1 MATMHLLLT
10 EAAQVDSGDTAWIIV
25 CTALVLLMTPGLAFF
40 YAGMVRSKHALGMI
54 MQSFVTIAIVSVT
67 WVLVGYSLAFDH
79 DAGGGLVGGLH
90 LAGLTHAEVAVPGMD
105 LTIPPLAFVTFQLMF
120 AILTAAL
127 ISGASADRMRFGAF
141 VTFITI
147 WSVVVYAPL
156 AHWAW
161 SPEGWLNK
169 AGLLDFAG
177 GTVVEICSGA
187 SALALALVIGPRR
200 GWPREMMA
208 PHNLPLAL
216 IGAGLL
222 WFGWI
227 GFNAGSALS
236 AGYLAANAAL
246 ATQLSGVGGM
256 IGWLVLEKRL
266 TTKATTLGAAS
277 GAVAGLVAI
286 TPAAGFLSPLPALLL
301 GVTVRRRQPVR
312 DTAKVPIQV
321 RRLARRR
328 CRPLRRRRHRH
339 PLRRLCSLRRRS
351 TPRSNTRAC
360 CSAAV
365 SPSSDVRASACSR
378 QRPSHSP
385 PPTRSRGFCVP
396 RSACGSRATKK
407 PKVST
412 PASTPR
418 PRTSSPPPP
427 VWEGFPDEAHH
438 RDRQA
443 VQGG

>member
-1 MATMHLLLT
+1 MHLLFK
-10 EAAQVDSGDTAWIIV
+10 AAPVDSGDTAWIIV

-79 DAGGGLVGGLH
+79 DAGFGLVGGLD
-90 LAGLTHAEVAVPGMD
+90 LAGLTHAEVAVPGLH
-105 LTIPPLAFVTFQLMF
+105 LTIPPLAFVAFQMMF

-127 ISGASADRMRFGAF
+127 LSGASADRMRFGAF
-141 VTFITI
+141 VTFIAI

-156 AHWAW
+156 AHWTW
-161 SPEGWLNK
+161 SPEGWLHQ

-208 PHNLPLAL
+208 PHNVPLTL
-216 IGAGLL
+216 LGAGLL

-236 AGYLAANAAL
+236 AGNLAASAAL
-246 ATQLSGVGGM
+246 ATHLSGVGGM
-256 IGWLVLEKRL
+256 IGWLVFEKRL
-266 TTKATTLGAAS
+266 TGKATTLGGAS

-301 GVTVRRRQPVR
+301 GTTAGVACLFGVRLKFRFRYDDSLDVVAVHYIGGVIGTLFIGLFAAAAVNPAVAHQGLVFGGGF
-312 DTAKVPIQV
+312 TQ
-321 RRLARRR
+321 LARQGVGV
-328 CRPLRRRRHRH
+328 L
-339 PLRRLCSLRRRS
+339 
-351 TPRSNTRAC
+351 
-360 CSAAV
+360 AAT
-365 SPSSDVRASACSR
+365 AFAF
-378 QRPSHSP
+378 
-385 PPTRSRGFCVP
+385 T
-396 RSACGSRATKK
+396 ATYAIAWALRATIGLRVE
-407 PKVST
+407 PDEESEGLDSSQHAET
-412 PASTPR
+412 AYEFTA
-418 PRTSSPPPP
+418 TSSLGR
-427 VWEGFPDEAHH
+427 VS
-438 RDRQA
+438 R
-443 VQGG
+443 

>member
-1 MATMHLLLT
+1 MHLLLT

-161 SPEGWLNK
+161 SPEGWLHK

-301 GVTVRRRQPVR
+301 GVTAGAVSLF
-312 DTAKVPIQV
+312 AI
-321 RRLARRR
+321 RLKFRFKYDD
-328 CRPLRRRRHRH
+328 
-339 PLRRLCSLRRRS
+339 SLDVVAVHYVGGVIG
-351 TPRSNTRAC
+351 TLFVGLFAA
-360 CSAAV
+360 AAV
-365 SPSSDVRASACSR
+365 NPAVKHQGLLLGGGLTQLGR
-378 QRPSHSP
+378 QGVGVLAA
-385 PPTRSRGFCVP
+385 TAFAFTATYAIAWVL
-396 RSACGSRATKK
+396 RATIGLR
-407 PKVST
+407 VTRDEEAEGLDSSQHAEAAYEFT
-412 PASTPR
+412 A
-418 PRTSSPPPP
+418 TSSLGR
-427 VWEGFPDEAHH
+427 VS
-438 RDRQA
+438 
-443 VQGG
+443 

>member
-1 MATMHLLLT
+1 MTMMHFLLT
-10 EAAQVDSGDTAWIIV
+10 EAAHVDSGDTAWVIV

-40 YAGMVRSKHALGMI
+40 YAGLVRSKNALGMI

-79 DAGGGLVGGLH
+79 DAFGGLTGGLH
-90 LAGLTHAEVAVPGMD
+90 LAGLTHAEVGVPGQH
-105 LTIPPLAFVTFQLMF
+105 LTVPPLAFVAFQLMF

-141 VTFITI
+141 VTFIAI

-161 SPEGWLNK
+161 SPEGWLHK

-216 IGAGLL
+216 LGAGLL

-236 AGYLAANAAL
+236 AGYLAASAAL
-246 ATQLSGVGGM
+246 ATHLSGVGGM
-256 IGWLVLEKRL
+256 IGWLILEKRL
-266 TTKATTLGAAS
+266 TKKATTLGAAS

-286 TPAAGFLSPLPALLL
+286 TPAAGFLSPLPSLLL
-301 GVTVRRRQPVR
+301 GTIAGALSLFAIRLKFRFKYDDSLDVVAVHYVGGVIGTLFVGLFAAVAVNPAVKHQGLLLGGGL
-312 DTAKVPIQV
+312 TQ
-321 RRLARRR
+321 LARQGVGV
-328 CRPLRRRRHRH
+328 L
-339 PLRRLCSLRRRS
+339 
-351 TPRSNTRAC
+351 
-360 CSAAV
+360 AAT
-365 SPSSDVRASACSR
+365 AFAFAA
-378 QRPSHSP
+378 
-385 PPTRSRGFCVP
+385 TY
-396 RSACGSRATKK
+396 AIAWALRATIGLR
-407 PKVST
+407 VT
-412 PASTPR
+412 PDEESEGLDSSQHAETAYELSA
-418 PRTSSPPPP
+418 TSSLGR
-427 VWEGFPDEAHH
+427 VS
-438 RDRQA
+438 
-443 VQGG
+443 

>member
-1 MATMHLLLT
+1 MHLLLT

-40 YAGMVRSKHALGMI
+40 YAGMVRSKNALAMI

-79 DAGGGLVGGLH
+79 DAFGGLTGGLDM
-90 LAGLTHAEVAVPGMD
+90 AGLTHAEVAVPGLH
-105 LTIPPLAFVTFQLMF
+105 LTVPPLAYVAFQLMF

-156 AHWAW
+156 AHWTW
-161 SPEGWLNK
+161 SPEGWLHK

-216 IGAGLL
+216 LGAGLL

-227 GFNAGSALS
+227 GFNAGSALT

-246 ATQLSGVGGM
+246 STHLSGVGGM

-266 TTKATTLGAAS
+266 TSKATTLGAAS

-301 GVTVRRRQPVR
+301 GAVAGAVSLLAIRLKFRFKYDDSLDVVAVHYVGGVIGTLFVGLFAAAAVNPAVKHQGLLLGGGL
-312 DTAKVPIQV
+312 TQ
-321 RRLARRR
+321 LARQGVGV
-328 CRPLRRRRHRH
+328 L
-339 PLRRLCSLRRRS
+339 
-351 TPRSNTRAC
+351 
-360 CSAAV
+360 AATAFAFTATYAIAWV
-365 SPSSDVRASACSR
+365 L
-378 QRPSHSP
+378 
-385 PPTRSRGFCVP
+385 
-396 RSACGSRATKK
+396 RATIGLR
-407 PKVST
+407 VT
-412 PASTPR
+412 PDEETEGLDSSQHAETAYEFTA
-418 PRTSSPPPP
+418 TSSLGR
-427 VWEGFPDEAHH
+427 VS
-438 RDRQA
+438 
-443 VQGG
+443 

>member
-1 MATMHLLLT
+1 MHLLLT

-40 YAGMVRSKHALGMI
+40 YAGMVRSKNALAMI

-79 DAGGGLVGGLH
+79 DAFGGLTGGLDM
-90 LAGLTHAEVAVPGMD
+90 AGLTHAEVAVPGLH
-105 LTIPPLAFVTFQLMF
+105 LTVPPLAYVAFQLMF

-141 VTFITI
+141 VTFIAI

-156 AHWAW
+156 AHWTW
-161 SPEGWLNK
+161 SPEGWLHK

-216 IGAGLL
+216 LGAGLL

-227 GFNAGSALS
+227 GFNAGSALT

-246 ATQLSGVGGM
+246 STHLSGVGGM

-266 TTKATTLGAAS
+266 TSKATTLGAAS

-301 GVTVRRRQPVR
+301 GAVAGAVSLFAIRLKFRFKYDDSLDVVAVHYVGGVIGTLFVGLFAAAAVNPAVKHQGLLLGGGL
-312 DTAKVPIQV
+312 TQ
-321 RRLARRR
+321 LARQGVGV
-328 CRPLRRRRHRH
+328 L
-339 PLRRLCSLRRRS
+339 
-351 TPRSNTRAC
+351 
-360 CSAAV
+360 AATAFAFTATYAIAWV
-365 SPSSDVRASACSR
+365 L
-378 QRPSHSP
+378 
-385 PPTRSRGFCVP
+385 
-396 RSACGSRATKK
+396 RATIGLR
-407 PKVST
+407 VT
-412 PASTPR
+412 PDEETEGLDSSQHAETAYEFTA
-418 PRTSSPPPP
+418 TSSLGR
-427 VWEGFPDEAHH
+427 VS
-438 RDRQA
+438 
-443 VQGG
+443 

>member
-1 MATMHLLLT
+1 MHLLLT
-10 EAAQVDSGDTAWIIV
+10 EAARVDSGDTAWIIV

-40 YAGMVRSKHALGMI
+40 YAGLVRSKHALGMI

-79 DAGGGLVGGLH
+79 DAFGGLIGGLDM
-90 LAGLTHAEVAVPGMD
+90 AGLTHAEVAVPGMH
-105 LTIPPLAFVTFQLMF
+105 LTVPPLAFVAFQLMF

-141 VTFITI
+141 VTFIAI

-156 AHWAW
+156 AHWVW
-161 SPEGWLNK
+161 SPEGWLHK

-216 IGAGLL
+216 LGAGLL

-236 AGYLAANAAL
+236 AGYLAASAAL
-246 ATQLSGVGGM
+246 ATHLSGVGGM

-266 TTKATTLGAAS
+266 TSKATTLGAAS

-301 GVTVRRRQPVR
+301 GAIAGAVSLF
-312 DTAKVPIQV
+312 AI
-321 RRLARRR
+321 RLKFRFKYDD
-328 CRPLRRRRHRH
+328 
-339 PLRRLCSLRRRS
+339 SLDVVAVHYVGGVIG
-351 TPRSNTRAC
+351 TLFVGLF
-360 CSAAV
+360 AAV
-365 SPSSDVRASACSR
+365 AVNPVVTHQGLLLGGGLIQLGR
-378 QRPSHSP
+378 QGVGVLAA
-385 PPTRSRGFCVP
+385 TAF
-396 RSACGSRATKK
+396 AFTATYAIAWALRATIGLR
-407 PKVST
+407 VT
-412 PASTPR
+412 PDEEIEGLDSSQHAEAAYEFTA
-418 PRTSSPPPP
+418 TSSLGR
-427 VWEGFPDEAHH
+427 VS
-438 RDRQA
+438 
-443 VQGG
+443 

>member
-1 MATMHLLLT
+1 MTTMHLLT
-10 EAAQVDSGDTAWIIV
+10 EVAQVNSGDTAWIIV

-40 YAGMVRSKHALGMI
+40 YAGMVRSKHALAMI

-79 DAGGGLVGGLH
+79 DLGGGLIGGLH
-90 LAGLTHAEVAVPGMD
+90 MFGLTHAEVAVPG
-105 LTIPPLAFVTFQLMF
+105 LHLSVPPLAFVTFQMMF

-127 ISGASADRMRFGAF
+127 LSGASADRMRFGAF
-141 VTFITI
+141 VTFIAI

-156 AHWAW
+156 ANWTW

-200 GWPREMMA
+200 GWPREIMA
-208 PHNLPLAL
+208 PHNLPLTML
-216 IGAGLL
+216 GAGLL

-236 AGYLAANAAL
+236 AGHLAANAAL
-246 ATQLSGVGGM
+246 ATHLSGVGGM
-256 IGWLVLEKRL
+256 IGWLLLEKRI
-266 TTKATTLGAAS
+266 TGKATTLGAAS

-286 TPAAGFLSPLPALLL
+286 TPAAGA
-301 GVTVRRRQPVR
+301 
-312 DTAKVPIQV
+312 
-321 RRLARRR
+321 
-328 CRPLRRRRHRH
+328 
-339 PLRRLCSLRRRS
+339 
-351 TPRSNTRAC
+351 
-360 CSAAV
+360 
-365 SPSSDVRASACSR
+365 PSWRGRASACSR
-378 QRPSHSP
+378 PRHSP
-385 PPTRSRGFCVP
+385 SRPAMRSRGLCEP
-396 RSACGSRATKK
+396 RWACGSPRSKR
-407 PKVST
+407 PRVWT

-418 PRTSSPPPP
+418 PPTNSPHRPA
-427 VWEGFPDEAHH
+427 WEGSPDEAHH

-443 VQGG
+443 VQGRRRPRCPVGPRRAGPDRLGRCLLYTSDAA

>member
-10 EAAQVDSGDTAWIIV
+10 EVARVDSGDTAWIIV

-40 YAGMVRSKHALGMI
+40 YAGLVRSKHALGMI

-67 WVLVGYSLAFDH
+67 WVLVGYSLAFDR
-79 DAGGGLVGGLH
+79 DAFGGLIGGLDM
-90 LAGLTHAEVAVPGMD
+90 AGLTHAEVAVPGMH
-105 LTIPPLAFVTFQLMF
+105 LTVPPLAFVAFQLMF

-161 SPEGWLNK
+161 SPQGWLHK

-216 IGAGLL
+216 LGAGLL

-236 AGYLAANAAL
+236 AGYLAASAAL
-246 ATQLSGVGGM
+246 ATHLSGVGGM

-266 TTKATTLGAAS
+266 TSKATTLGAAS

-301 GVTVRRRQPVR
+301 GVIAGAVSLF
-312 DTAKVPIQV
+312 AI
-321 RRLARRR
+321 RLKFRFKYDD
-328 CRPLRRRRHRH
+328 
-339 PLRRLCSLRRRS
+339 SLDVVAVHYVGGVIG
-351 TPRSNTRAC
+351 TLFVGLFAA
-360 CSAAV
+360 AAV
-365 SPSSDVRASACSR
+365 NPAVTHQGLLLGGGLTQLGR
-378 QRPSHSP
+378 QGVGVLAA
-385 PPTRSRGFCVP
+385 TAF
-396 RSACGSRATKK
+396 AFTATYAIAWALRATIGLR
-407 PKVST
+407 VT
-412 PASTPR
+412 PDEESEGLDSSQHAEAAYEFTA
-418 PRTSSPPPP
+418 TSSLGR
-427 VWEGFPDEAHH
+427 VS
-438 RDRQA
+438 
-443 VQGG
+443 